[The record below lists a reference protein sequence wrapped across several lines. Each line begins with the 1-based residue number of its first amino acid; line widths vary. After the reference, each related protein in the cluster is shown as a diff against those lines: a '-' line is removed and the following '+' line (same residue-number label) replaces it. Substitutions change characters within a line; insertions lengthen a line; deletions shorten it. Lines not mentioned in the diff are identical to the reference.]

1 MVTTHT
7 LTQSHIK
14 KDTHE
19 QINRYYNR
27 YITKHKET
35 KHIRLRKTSSLNRCT
50 GNSRSANRKGDTM
63 PTQTDW
69 KAVAAKA
76 AKTFS
81 K

>member
-1 MVTTHT
+1 MTHT

-14 KDTHE
+14 RIHNE

-27 YITKHKET
+27 NITKHPET
-35 KHIRLRKTSSLNRCT
+35 KHIRLRKTSSLNR
-50 GNSRSANRKGDTM
+50 SYANRKGDTM

-69 KAVAAKA
+69 KAIAAKA